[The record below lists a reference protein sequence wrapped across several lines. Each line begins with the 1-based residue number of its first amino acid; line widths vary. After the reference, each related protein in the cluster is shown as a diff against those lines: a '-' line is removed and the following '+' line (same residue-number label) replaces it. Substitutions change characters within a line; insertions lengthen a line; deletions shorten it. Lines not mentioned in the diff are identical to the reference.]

1 MKCTHM
7 QLFDAVEGVRY
18 VCCLYGK
25 RITVEPETCK
35 GYEEAVRPLNVT
47 AGRNIE
53 DFGVRVEEVMEDEG
67 ANPMTMA
74 YAIKALADEYG
85 VTMGRVRRYASAKA
99 SYLVYLVTLPK
110 ETQKAVSDG
119 KLPYSI
125 ANALRRVKDPQTHH
139 EILMQVI
146 NGNLSLTKT
155 KQLVSEKM
163 KELKDNGK

>member
-25 RITVEPETCK
+25 RIVEEPETCK
-35 GYEEAVRPLNVT
+35 GYDEAVRPLNVT

-53 DFGVRVEEVMEDEG
+53 DFGERVAEVMEDEG
-67 ANPMTMA
+67 ANPMTTA
-74 YAIKALADEYG
+74 YAIKALSDEYG
-85 VTMGRVRRYASAKA
+85 VTRGKIRRYCSSKA
-99 SYLVYLVTLPK
+99 SYLLYLCTLPK

-125 ANALRRVKDPQTHH
+125 ATALRRVKDPQTHH
-139 EILMQVI
+139 EILQRVI
-146 NGNLSLTKT
+146 NGNLSFTKT
-155 KQLVSEKM
+155 KRLVSEKM
-163 KELKDNGK
+163 KELKENGK

>member
-1 MKCTHM
+1 M

-25 RITVEPETCK
+25 RIVEEPETCK
-35 GYEEAVRPLNVT
+35 GYDEAVRPLNVT

-85 VTMGRVRRYASAKA
+85 VTRGKIRRYCSAKA
-99 SYLVYLVTLPK
+99 SYLFYLCTLPK
-110 ETQKAVSDG
+110 ETQKAISDG
-119 KLPYSI
+119 KILYSI
-125 ANALRRVKDPQTHH
+125 ATALRRVKDPQTHH

-146 NGNLSLTKT
+146 NGNLSLSKT
-155 KQLVSEKM
+155 KRLVSEKM

>member
-35 GYEEAVRPLNVT
+35 GYEEAVRPLNIPT
-47 AGRNIE
+47 GRNIE

-85 VTMGRVRRYASAKA
+85 VTRGRVRRYASTKA
-99 SYLVYLVTLPK
+99 SYLLYLCTLPK
-110 ETQKAVSDG
+110 ETQKAISDG
-119 KLPYSI
+119 KIPYSI
-125 ANALRRVKDPQTHH
+125 ATALRRVKDPQTHH

-146 NGNLSLTKT
+146 NGNLSLSKT
-155 KQLVSEKM
+155 KRLVSEKM